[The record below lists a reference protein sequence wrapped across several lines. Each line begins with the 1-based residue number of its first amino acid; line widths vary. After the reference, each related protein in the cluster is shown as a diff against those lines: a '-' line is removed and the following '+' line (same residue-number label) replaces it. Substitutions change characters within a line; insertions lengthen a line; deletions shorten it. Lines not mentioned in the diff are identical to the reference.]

1 MDRTSISRRIGSIK
15 GDIEKLSNTL
25 CAIEKTDI
33 ENYPDNYAMLTTD
46 AALRSELIA
55 CRMRHLL
62 YGSTATRKET
72 YLASAGVVQGIRI
85 KAQENMLEI
94 TLPCLLPKR
103 KQRQST
109 EFLIDPLYFTLS
121 QYSDNNELPK
131 FRQCVVCFS
140 HIYSEKFHNRRVRD
154 YDNLEL
160 KQLLDVLSTFIMV
173 DDTGLL
179 VDAYNTTEIGEADC
193 TRISVMAKE
202 DFPKWLNEREKSLK
216 TISDFERLVGEN
228 FTIRCGK
235 TKMPVNQGFFS
246 RAKAEKLPGLSATSV
261 IFKAKGGGALCAAQ
275 TVCRISRRWATRCLN
290 LLPYPA
296 SFRPINSADSRA
308 ATVIS

>member
-46 AALRSELIA
+46 AALRSDPDYFPGG
-55 CRMRHLL
+55 RFFHLEDDAFRGAYVL
-62 YGSTATRKET
+62 TDALLET
-72 YLASAGVVQGIRI
+72 WDHSVVQGIRI

-216 TISDFERLVGEN
+216 TISDF
-228 FTIRCGK
+228 
-235 TKMPVNQGFFS
+235 
-246 RAKAEKLPGLSATSV
+246 
-261 IFKAKGGGALCAAQ
+261 
-275 TVCRISRRWATRCLN
+275 
-290 LLPYPA
+290 
-296 SFRPINSADSRA
+296 
-308 ATVIS
+308 

>member
-94 TLPCLLPKR
+94 TQIPPTTTVEAIMDK
-103 KQRQST
+103 
-109 EFLIDPLYFTLS
+109 IA
-121 QYSDNNELPK
+121 ELVK
-131 FRQCVVCFS
+131 AGK
-140 HIYSEKFHNRRVRD
+140 I
-154 YDNLEL
+154 
-160 KQLLDVLSTFIMV
+160 
-173 DDTGLL
+173 
-179 VDAYNTTEIGEADC
+179 
-193 TRISVMAKE
+193 KE
-202 DFPKWLNEREKSLK
+202 
-216 TISDFERLVGEN
+216 ISDMRDEG
-228 FTIRCGK
+228 I
-235 TKMPVNQGFFS
+235 
-246 RAKAEKLPGLSATSV
+246 A
-261 IFKAKGGGALCAAQ
+261 
-275 TVCRISRRWATRCLN
+275 
-290 LLPYPA
+290 
-296 SFRPINSADSRA
+296 
-308 ATVIS
+308 

>member
-62 YGSTATRKET
+62 YGST

-121 QYSDNNELPK
+121 QYSENNELPK

-140 HIYSEKFHNRRVRD
+140 HIYSEKFHN

-216 TISDFERLVGEN
+216 TISDF
-228 FTIRCGK
+228 
-235 TKMPVNQGFFS
+235 
-246 RAKAEKLPGLSATSV
+246 
-261 IFKAKGGGALCAAQ
+261 
-275 TVCRISRRWATRCLN
+275 
-290 LLPYPA
+290 
-296 SFRPINSADSRA
+296 
-308 ATVIS
+308 

>member
-33 ENYPDNYAMLTTD
+33 ENYPGNYAMLTTD

-62 YGSTATRKET
+62 YGSTTTRKET

-85 KAQENMLEI
+85 QAQENMLEI

-121 QYSDNNELPK
+121 QYSDNNGLPK

-216 TISDFERLVGEN
+216 TISDF
-228 FTIRCGK
+228 
-235 TKMPVNQGFFS
+235 
-246 RAKAEKLPGLSATSV
+246 
-261 IFKAKGGGALCAAQ
+261 
-275 TVCRISRRWATRCLN
+275 
-290 LLPYPA
+290 
-296 SFRPINSADSRA
+296 
-308 ATVIS
+308 

>member
-1 MDRTSISRRIGSIK
+1 MDRTSISRRIDSIK
-15 GDIEKLSNTL
+15 GDISKLSNTL

-33 ENYPDNYAMLTTD
+33 ENYPDNYMILTTD

-62 YGSTATRKET
+62 YGSTSTKKET

-85 KAQENMLEI
+85 RENDGVLEI

-121 QYSDNNELPK
+121 QYADSNRLPK

-140 HIYSEKFHNRRVRD
+140 HVYSEQLFHRRVRD

-160 KQLLDVLSTFIMV
+160 KQLLDVLSTFIME

-179 VDAYNTTEIGEADC
+179 VDAYNTTEIGETDC
-193 TRISVMAKE
+193 TRISVMGKE
-202 DFPKWLNEREKSLK
+202 HFTQWLTERENSLK
-216 TISDFERLVGEN
+216 TISN
-228 FTIRCGK
+228 F
-235 TKMPVNQGFFS
+235 
-246 RAKAEKLPGLSATSV
+246 
-261 IFKAKGGGALCAAQ
+261 
-275 TVCRISRRWATRCLN
+275 
-290 LLPYPA
+290 
-296 SFRPINSADSRA
+296 
-308 ATVIS
+308 

>member
-1 MDRTSISRRIGSIK
+1 MNRTSITKRIDSIK
-15 GDIEKLSNTL
+15 GDIVKLSNTL
-25 CAIEKTDI
+25 CAIESADI

-62 YGSTATRKET
+62 YGSTTTRKET

-85 KAQENMLEI
+85 NENDGVLEI

-121 QYSDNNELPK
+121 QYADSNRLPK
-131 FRQCVVCFS
+131 YQQCVVCFS
-140 HIYSEKFHNRRVRD
+140 HIYSENYHKRRVRD

-160 KQLLDVLSTFIMV
+160 KQLLDVLSTFIME
-173 DDTGLL
+173 DDSGLL

-193 TRISVMAKE
+193 TRISVMGK
-202 DFPKWLNEREKSLK
+202 DRFSKWLSERENNLK
-216 TISDFERLVGEN
+216 TISDF
-228 FTIRCGK
+228 
-235 TKMPVNQGFFS
+235 
-246 RAKAEKLPGLSATSV
+246 
-261 IFKAKGGGALCAAQ
+261 
-275 TVCRISRRWATRCLN
+275 
-290 LLPYPA
+290 
-296 SFRPINSADSRA
+296 
-308 ATVIS
+308 

>member
-72 YLASAGVVQGIRI
+72 YLASAGVV
-85 KAQENMLEI
+85 EI

-202 DFPKWLNEREKSLK
+202 DLPKWLNEREKSLK
-216 TISDFERLVGEN
+216 TISDF
-228 FTIRCGK
+228 
-235 TKMPVNQGFFS
+235 
-246 RAKAEKLPGLSATSV
+246 
-261 IFKAKGGGALCAAQ
+261 
-275 TVCRISRRWATRCLN
+275 
-290 LLPYPA
+290 
-296 SFRPINSADSRA
+296 
-308 ATVIS
+308 